1 MYMSW
6 FIVIFISFC
15 VGGIM
20 FSSIIPK
27 AFIKKDITSLSDD
40 LNPGAYNAFKY
51 SGKRIGTVCLL
62 LDFFKGFI
70 PVFLV
75 ILFMDYKN
83 VLFFLVMIAPVLG
96 HSFGIF
102 NHFHGGKC
110 ITTSFGVLAAI
121 AKINFWP
128 LIFLASLYVFFSLII
143 KIESNKAKSIIVYS
157 SLIFFVISML
167 ANNFNY
173 YAIGVIAISIIVIIK
188 HMNLKKILNNKLL
201 KIND

>member
-1 MYMSW
+1 MYMLW

-20 FSSIIPK
+20 FSSLIPK

-40 LNPGAYNAFKY
+40 LNPGAYNVFKY
-51 SGKRIGTVCLL
+51 SGKGIGILCLL

-70 PVFLV
+70 PVILV
-75 ILFMDYKN
+75 IFFMDYKN
-83 VLFFLVMIAPVLG
+83 VYFSLVMIAPVLG
-96 HSFGIF
+96 HAFGVF

-121 AKINFWP
+121 ARINFWP
-128 LIFLASLYVFFSLII
+128 LIFLASLYIFFSLII

-157 SLIFFVISML
+157 SLIIFVISIL
-167 ANNFNY
+167 TNNFNY
-173 YAIGVIAISIIVIIK
+173 YAIGVIVISLIVIIK
-188 HMNLKKILNNKLL
+188 HINLKKILNNKLL

>member
-1 MYMSW
+1 MYMLW

-15 VGGIM
+15 IGGIM
-20 FSSIIPK
+20 FSSLIPK
-27 AFIKKDITSLSDD
+27 FFIKKDITSLSDD

-70 PVFLV
+70 PVFFV

-83 VLFFLVMIAPVLG
+83 VLFLLVMIAPVLG
-96 HSFGIF
+96 HSFGVF

-121 AKINFWP
+121 ARINFWP

-143 KIESNKAKSIIVYS
+143 KIESNKTKSIIVYS
-157 SLIFFVISML
+157 SLIIFVAATL

-173 YAIGVIAISIIVIIK
+173 YAIGVIVISIIVIIK
-188 HMNLKKILNNKLL
+188 HINLKKILNNKLL

>member
-1 MYMSW
+1 MYMLW

-15 VGGIM
+15 LGGIM

-27 AFIKKDITSLSDD
+27 IFIKKDITSLSDD

-51 SGKRIGTVCLL
+51 SGKRIGTLCLI

-75 ILFMDYKN
+75 IFFMDYKN
-83 VLFFLVMIAPVLG
+83 ILFLLVMVAPVLG
-96 HSFGIF
+96 HSFGVF

-143 KIESNKAKSIIVYS
+143 KIESNKVKSIIVYS
-157 SLIFFVISML
+157 SLIIFVTAML
-167 ANNFNY
+167 ANNFDFY
-173 YAIGVIAISIIVIIK
+173 TIGVIVVSIIVIIK
-188 HMNLKKILNNKLL
+188 HMNLKKIFNSKLL

>member
-1 MYMSW
+1 MYMLW

-27 AFIKKDITSLSDD
+27 LFIKKDITSLSDD

-83 VLFFLVMIAPVLG
+83 VLFLLVMIAPVLG
-96 HSFGIF
+96 HSFGVF

-121 AKINFWP
+121 ARINFWP

-143 KIESNKAKSIIVYS
+143 KIESNKTKSIIVYS
-157 SLIFFVISML
+157 SLIIFVAAML

-173 YAIGVIAISIIVIIK
+173 YAIGVIVISIIVIIK
-188 HMNLKKILNNKLL
+188 HINLKKILNNKLL